1 MRRRPARSR
10 LVPTHSPV
18 EHALMSSDPSRD
30 RLAAALGD
38 DARNVVME
46 RGYSLGFVGVH
57 GQVRLVQFR
66 LSKKGFALD
75 ATADDSDFATMLDD
89 FTAVVTRL
97 LVERWGGIALRAA
110 FDAEGELVER
120 LYETGTLERCD
131 EVDPVSPARKLV
143 KDGEQVEARELLVR
157 ASARLVEN
165 WGLFQK
171 ISPATDEHNQ
181 REARIRKC
189 IGGEAG

>member
-1 MRRRPARSR
+1 MRPRPARSR
-10 LVPTHSPV
+10 LPHTHTRRAAPMPADS
-18 EHALMSSDPSRD
+18 SRD

-46 RGYSLGFVGVH
+46 RGYSLGFVGIH

-75 ATADDSDFATMLDD
+75 ASTDDAQFAAMLDE

-97 LVERWGGIALRAA
+97 LTERWGGIALRAA
-110 FDAEGELVER
+110 FDADGELVER
-120 LYETGTLERCD
+120 LYGTGTLERCD
-131 EVDPVSPARKLV
+131 QVDPVSPAKKLI
-143 KDGEQVEARELLVR
+143 KDGEQVDARELLVR

-165 WGLFQK
+165 WGLFEQAPAPDGVSFGRETR
-171 ISPATDEHNQ
+171 ISMLIDGPTD
-181 REARIRKC
+181 
-189 IGGEAG
+189 

>member
-1 MRRRPARSR
+1 MPADS
-10 LVPTHSPV
+10 
-18 EHALMSSDPSRD
+18 SRD

-38 DARNVVME
+38 DAKNVVME
-46 RGYSLGFVGVH
+46 RGYSLGFVGIR

-75 ATADDSDFATMLDD
+75 AASDDAEFAAMLDEL
-89 FTAVVTRL
+89 TAVVTRL
-97 LVERWGGIALRAA
+97 LTQRWGGMALRAA

-143 KDGEQVEARELLVR
+143 KDGEQVDARELLVR
-157 ASARLVEN
+157 ASARRVEN
-165 WGLFQK
+165 WGLFERT
-171 ISPATDEHNQ
+171 PAQDRGSDG
-181 REARIRKC
+181 REVRIRML
-189 IGGEAG
+189 IGGSTN